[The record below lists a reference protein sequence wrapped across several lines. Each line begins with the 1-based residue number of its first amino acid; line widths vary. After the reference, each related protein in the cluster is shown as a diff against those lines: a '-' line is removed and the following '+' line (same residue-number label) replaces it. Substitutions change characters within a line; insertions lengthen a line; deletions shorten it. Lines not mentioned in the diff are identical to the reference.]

1 MSGAKKK
8 ATNYC
13 LAIVLALLTGGLL
26 FLLCGYDPFAV
37 YAAILK
43 GGLGSK
49 NAIVTSLTQ
58 ALPLMFMGLAYII
71 GVKAGM
77 INIGTE
83 GQLYAGAMVAAMI
96 APKLTALPGFLGLL
110 LSLLAAIVTGG
121 LCGMLIAWLKNR
133 FGANEIITAIM
144 LNSIIQNVTSHLANG
159 PLKVD
164 GVVAQTERIQSKFEL
179 PDLITSPELSSG
191 LLIVLILSLAMYLF
205 FRNTR
210 LGYQM
215 RALGQNRDAAQTAG
229 IPAKTRMLQVMF
241 LSGAVAGLAGAV
253 LVMGVNHRF
262 IDGFS
267 SGYGWD
273 GIAVASLGGLHVLG
287 NVASSLLFGVFLA
300 GAMAVNRQANI
311 PYDFIRVIEA
321 VIVLTMACPQLYKA
335 LSLPKK
341 RARKE
346 V

>member
-133 FGANEIITAIM
+133 FGAN
-144 LNSIIQNVTSHLANG
+144 
-159 PLKVD
+159 
-164 GVVAQTERIQSKFEL
+164 
-179 PDLITSPELSSG
+179 
-191 LLIVLILSLAMYLF
+191 
-205 FRNTR
+205 
-210 LGYQM
+210 
-215 RALGQNRDAAQTAG
+215 
-229 IPAKTRMLQVMF
+229 
-241 LSGAVAGLAGAV
+241 
-253 LVMGVNHRF
+253 
-262 IDGFS
+262 
-267 SGYGWD
+267 
-273 GIAVASLGGLHVLG
+273 
-287 NVASSLLFGVFLA
+287 
-300 GAMAVNRQANI
+300 
-311 PYDFIRVIEA
+311 
-321 VIVLTMACPQLYKA
+321 
-335 LSLPKK
+335 
-341 RARKE
+341 
-346 V
+346 

>member
-1 MSGAKKK
+1 MTEARKK
-8 ATNYC
+8 TVNYL
-13 LAIVLALLTGGLL
+13 LAVLLALLCGGLL
-26 FLLCGYDPFAV
+26 FLLCGYNPVEV
-37 YAAILK
+37 YAAIVK
-43 GGLGSK
+43 GGLGGK
-49 NAIVTSLTQ
+49 NAIVTSLMQ

-83 GQLYAGAMVAAMI
+83 GQLYAGAMVAAVL

-110 LSLLAAIVTGG
+110 LTLMAAIFTGG
-121 LCGMLIAWLKNR
+121 VCGMLIAWLKTR

-144 LNSIIQNVTSHLANG
+144 LNSIIQNIASYLANG

-164 GVVAQTERIQSKFEL
+164 GAVAQTERLPEKFEL
-179 PDLITSPELSSG
+179 PELIASPSLSSG
-191 LLIVLILSLAMYLF
+191 LLIVLALSLAIYLF
-205 FRNTR
+205 FRNTKT
-210 LGYQM
+210 GYQM
-215 RALGQNRDAAQTAG
+215 RVLGQNRNAAQTAG
-229 IPAKTRMLQVMF
+229 ISTKARMLQAMF

-253 LVMGVNHRF
+253 LVTGVNHRF

-287 NVASSLLFGVFLA
+287 NIASSLLFGVFLA

-321 VIVLTMACPQLYKA
+321 VIVLAMACPQLYQ
-335 LSLPKK
+335 SLKISMRKGKK
-341 RARKE
+341 E
-346 V
+346 G